1 MPRKTRN
8 TSLLPSPGPYRLA
21 ESRGGSHF
29 IYAAGETEPLRPT
42 VKLSRRHTKQQLANA
57 QLFAAAWDLREIC
70 VQMRREWGAFGAL
83 SQETLN
89 QAEDAIA
96 KAEGKL

>member
-57 QLFAAAWDLREIC
+57 QLLAAAWDLREACAQIS
-70 VQMRREWGAFGAL
+70 REAATGKLSVDAL
-83 SQETLN
+83 IRV
-89 QAEDAIA
+89 EDAIA